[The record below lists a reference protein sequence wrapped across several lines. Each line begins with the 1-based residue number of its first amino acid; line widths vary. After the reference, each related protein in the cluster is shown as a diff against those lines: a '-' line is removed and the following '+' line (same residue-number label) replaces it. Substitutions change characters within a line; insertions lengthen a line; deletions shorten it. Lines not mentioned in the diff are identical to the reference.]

1 MGLGE
6 TAMAIQIT
14 KAYFSKPIPWPEHPD
29 KCITEAEVGKLPG
42 LQAIDFDAAGVLLI
56 TGRAEGTLRFVPYPA
71 VSCCDVAGWWPGQP
85 ASPPAADAQR
95 TDDEK
100 LAEQRRV
107 QPVQAM
113 PPLPRV
119 GNVKRRV

>member
-1 MGLGE
+1 
-6 TAMAIQIT
+6 MAIQIT
-14 KAYFSKPIPWPEHPD
+14 KAHFNKPIPWPEAPSKFID
-29 KCITEAEVGKLPG
+29 EAEVGKTNG

-56 TGRAEGTLRFVPYPA
+56 TGRAEGTLRFVPYPS

-85 ASPPAADAQR
+85 ASPPAQDAQ
-95 TDDEK
+95 TKEDAA

-107 QPVQAM
+107 QPVVAM

-119 GNVKRRV
+119 GQVKRRG